1 MSWGK
6 VLAVA
11 KNSSGVGVHVAVA
24 LALKTVTFARLTPSA
39 RTRPVRERSVVS
51 KFELEDLPEQFL
63 RQVEQ
68 REMMPVARRILGDSH
83 DITLGMR
90 REYAHTLYRDDGA
103 TLADLQ
109 RPWRK

>member
-1 MSWGK
+1 MGVDLSPYAQSLFVPSKHMIRIRKIALRGEN
-6 VLAVA
+6 VAVA

-68 REMMPVARRILGDSH
+68 APKVVVRGRAPAHRGD
-83 DITLGMR
+83 
-90 REYAHTLYRDDGA
+90 
-103 TLADLQ
+103 
-109 RPWRK
+109 

>member
-1 MSWGK
+1 MGMSWGK

-11 KNSSGVGVHVAVA
+11 KNSSGEGVHVAVA

-68 REMMPVARRILGDSH
+68 APKVVVRGRAPAHRGD
-83 DITLGMR
+83 
-90 REYAHTLYRDDGA
+90 
-103 TLADLQ
+103 
-109 RPWRK
+109 

>member
-1 MSWGK
+1 MGMSWGK

-68 REMMPVARRILGDSH
+68 APKVVGHRRAASFA
-83 DITLGMR
+83 
-90 REYAHTLYRDDGA
+90 E
-103 TLADLQ
+103 LAQ
-109 RPWRK
+109 S